1 LPAPINENADEE
13 DPDAPKVIVSEF
25 TLLSPSDSIIVRPYT
40 DDSDQDSFL
49 LDEYTPGFVI
59 MYDPDVAF
67 VRRLE
72 IYKARAN
79 TANPDVL
86 PVYFMVYDSSVQEQV
101 YLSKLRREK
110 EAFELLIREK
120 GIMAIALDADG
131 RVDPDAEDAFWDKF
145 EKNADAK
152 RRGGGKSVIVDV
164 REFRSGL
171 PFALFDYK
179 LDIG

>member
-1 LPAPINENADEE
+1 MPAPLILKADEE
-13 DPDAPKVIVSEF
+13 AKEEPKVVVSEF
-25 TLLSPSDSIIVRPYT
+25 TPITPSDLIIVRPYT
-40 DDSDQDSFL
+40 DDNDQDSVI
-49 LDEYTPGFVI
+49 LDEYSPGYVI

-72 IYKARAN
+72 IYKSRAN
-79 TANPDVL
+79 TDNPVVL

-110 EAFELLIREK
+110 ESFEMLIREK
-120 GIMAIALDADG
+120 SIMAISLDADG

-145 EKNADAK
+145 EKNAT

-164 REFRSGL
+164 REFRAGL
-171 PFALFDYK
+171 PFALFDYN
-179 LDIG
+179 LDVGE